1 MEKLTSIWRSE
12 PFRVFALLALV
23 SGLAYLPFVA
33 GFGYFNDDWYLMY
46 AAGARGVS
54 VFADIFSIDRPG
66 RVLVMVPAWLLFGG
80 NPLYYNLSA
89 YLFRLAGGLG
99 FCFLLR
105 HLWRRQRTETV
116 LMALL
121 FLVYPGFLN
130 QPNAIDYQ
138 SHIVGLAA
146 AVFSLALT
154 LKAVLSRRGF
164 AKVVFFALSTLLGWF
179 ALWQMEWYIG
189 FEFLRWAAVFLL
201 ANREAR
207 TLWRRLAGTLRAAW
221 PVIAVPA
228 LFLLWRIAFFKPE
241 RGATDLGLQLDNVI
255 QSPLRTGLTWLASL
269 FSDSLDVLLLAWG
282 APLSSL
288 LAWVWSRDLLLVGLA
303 LGAAALGVFLYFLR
317 QFETTLTDK
326 MTDWR
331 PEALWLGGTSALAG
345 LLPVILVNRSVDF
358 GFYSRYS
365 LVSSAGAVVFLVA
378 LLYSLESLPLRKVL
392 AAGLVLVAVFTHYA
406 NSQRA
411 VQVTQATREFWWQV
425 SWRIPQLEKN
435 TTLVTSYPQVAIEE
449 DYFIWGPASL
459 IYFPQQENPKFIQ
472 PGVFAA
478 LLNQDTVTKTLLREG
493 QEFDNRRTIRTYKN
507 YRNLLV
513 LTQPGADSC
522 VQVIDGAQPVYSR
535 DETASIRVIGPFS
548 EIEHILVNLPASP
561 PPALVFGPEPKH
573 GWCYYYQKASLA
585 KQRGEWG
592 EIVQLGKQVQG
603 QGLEAGDLVEWMPFL
618 EAYAHEGQASRLE
631 TLSPLIAADAYAAQ
645 QACQTLGG
653 MQGLAPPVMD
663 VIQAEYCIEW

>member
-1 MEKLTSIWRSE
+1 MEKVKSILRSNS
-12 PFRVFALLALV
+12 FRVFALLALV

-33 GFGYFNDDWYLMY
+33 QFGYFNDDWYLMY
-46 AAGARGVS
+46 AAGAKGVS
-54 VFADIFSIDRPG
+54 VFRDIFSIDRPG
-66 RVLVMVPAWLLFGG
+66 RALVMAPAWLLFGG

-99 FCFLLR
+99 FCWLLR
-105 HLWRRQRTETV
+105 HLWPRQRTETA

-130 QPNAIDYQ
+130 QPNALDYQ

-146 AVFSLALT
+146 AVFSLAFT
-154 LKAVLSRRGF
+154 AKAVLAQRRLEKI
-164 AKVVFFALSTLLGWF
+164 ACFALSIILGWF
-179 ALWQMEWYIG
+179 ALSQMEWYIG
-189 FEFLRWAAVFLL
+189 FEFLRWAVVFLL
-201 ANREAR
+201 ASREAG

-221 PVIAVPA
+221 PVVAVPA

-241 RGATDLGLQLDNVI
+241 RGATDLGLQLGNVI
-255 QSPLRTGLTWLASL
+255 QSPLRTGLAWLASL

-288 LAWVWSRDLLLVGLA
+288 LSWVWSRNLLLVGLA
-303 LGAAALGVFLYFLR
+303 LGALALAVFLYFFQ
-317 QFETTLTDK
+317 QFETAATDE

-331 PEALWLGGTSALAG
+331 PDALWLGGTSALAG

-365 LVSSAGAVVFLVA
+365 MVSSAGAVVFLVA
-378 LLYSLESLPLRKVL
+378 LLYSLESLSLRKVV
-392 AAGLVLVAVFTHYA
+392 ASGLVLVAVLTHYA
-406 NSQRA
+406 NSQKA

-425 SWRIPQLEKN
+425 SWRVPQLEKN
-435 TTLVTSYPQVAIEE
+435 TTLVARYPQVAIEE

-459 IYFPQQENPKFIQ
+459 IYFPQQENQKFIQ

-513 LTQPGADSC
+513 LTQPGADAC

-535 DETASIRVIGPFS
+535 DEDASIRAIGPFS
-548 EIEHILVNLPASP
+548 EPEHILVNLPASP
-561 PPALVFGPEPKH
+561 PPALVFGPEPEH

-585 KQRGEWG
+585 KQRGEWE
-592 EIVQLGKQVQG
+592 EIVRLGEQAQG

-631 TLSPLIAADAYAAQ
+631 ELSPLIAADAYAAQ
-645 QACQTLGG
+645 QACQALNG
-653 MQGLAPPVMD
+653 MPGLAPPVMD
-663 VIQAEYCIEW
+663 VIQARYCIER